1 MNNLQ
6 LVLGGPGCGKTTR
19 LLEIVQREL
28 ANGVAPHEI
37 AFVTFTRAAANEAGE
52 RASAKFNLG
61 EKDLPWFRTIH
72 SLAYARLGV
81 QRDEIMGPRDWR
93 EFGEL
98 VGETLTG
105 HYDTTDNP
113 GEWAGRELGDQLLR
127 IVDFAATTLQ
137 PLDATWRSLNEPV
150 DWWRLKRFADSFAL
164 YKADTGKFDFT
175 DLLMMYIKEGEPLD
189 KIKVAVIDEG
199 QDLTAAQWQA
209 VRRAFQNAERVYVGG
224 DDDQAIYHWAGAD
237 VEQFLTLTDTPT
249 VLEVSHR
256 LPRKIH
262 ALSLQIASRISKR
275 YVKNFQPSDR
285 EGIVEHHQHIHSVDI
300 SAPGSWLLLA
310 RNNYMLGSLEAMV
323 RDRGI
328 PYVRRGR
335 PSVVAGDVRVI
346 QLWEKIR
353 VAGPETTLS
362 AAESR
367 ALCKDGFGLKV
378 LPQMRE
384 MSRYTLADLGL
395 SEHRDKFW
403 YDALVGISE
412 RQREFYRTCL
422 RRGEKLTK
430 PPRIRIET
438 IHGVKGAEAEN
449 VALMTDMS
457 AKTARGY
464 DASPDAEHR
473 VFYVGATRAKS
484 ALHIIQPQSDLY
496 YPL

>member
-19 LLEIVQREL
+19 LLEIVAREI

-37 AFVTFTRAAANEAGE
+37 AFVTFTRAAANEAGD
-52 RASAKFNLG
+52 RARLQFNLG

-81 QRDEIMGPRDWR
+81 QRDEIMGPKDWR

-98 VGETLTG
+98 VGEILTG
-105 HYDTTDNP
+105 HYDSTDSP
-113 GEWAGRELGDQLLR
+113 TEWAGREIGDQLLR
-127 IVDFAATTLQ
+127 IVDYAATTLQ
-137 PLDATWRSLNEPV
+137 PLDVTWRQLNEPV
-150 DWWRLKRFADSFAL
+150 DWWRLKRFADAFAL
-164 YKADTGKFDFT
+164 YKEDTGKFDFT
-175 DLLMMYIKEGEPLD
+175 DLLMMYIKEGDPI

-209 VRRAFQNAERVYVGG
+209 VRRAFRDAERVYVGG

-237 VEQFLTLTDTPT
+237 VAQFLSLTDTPT

-256 LPRKIH
+256 LPRAIH
-262 ALSLQIASRISKR
+262 KLALSLSKRISRR
-275 YVKNFQPSDR
+275 YTKNFQPSDR
-285 EGIVEHHQHIHSVDI
+285 EGTVEYHQHIHSVDV
-300 SAPGSWLLLA
+300 SAPGTWLLLA
-310 RNNYMLGSLEAMV
+310 RNNYMLGGIEAMV

-335 PSVVAGDVRVI
+335 PSVTPGDVRVI
-346 QLWEKIR
+346 QMWEKVR
-353 VAGPETTLS
+353 MAGSDATLS
-362 AAESR
+362 AAEAR
-367 ALCKDGFGLKV
+367 ALLRDGFGIKT

-384 MSRYTLADLGL
+384 LNRYRLADLGVAVHIHL
-395 SEHRDKFW
+395 PW
-403 YDALVGISE
+403 YEALVGISE

-438 IHGVKGAEAEN
+438 IHGVKGAEADN
-449 VALMTDMS
+449 VALVTDMS
-457 AKTARGY
+457 HKTARSFET
-464 DASPDAEHR
+464 SPDTEHR
-473 VFYVGATRAKS
+473 VFYVGSTRAKS
-484 ALHIIQPQSDLY
+484 ALHIIQPQSDLF
-496 YPL
+496 YPV